1 MVENSLVD
9 RSFFHRYT
17 TPSTNKESI
26 STEKEAVFNI
36 MWTHTGNKALKVW
49 HPNHFVPYF
58 SMKHLSKSVGSA
70 SNKRKC
76 KREKEVKEDLKKGPR
91 WKQQRNADLQIKKV
105 QLLTFFTKTSKKS
118 VDQPNLENKGDVNVP
133 SI

>member
-9 RSFFHRYT
+9 RSFFHIYT

-76 KREKEVKEDLKKGPR
+76 KREEEVKEDLKKAQDGNN
-91 WKQQRNADLQIKKV
+91 KETQIFK
-105 QLLTFFTKTSKKS
+105 
-118 VDQPNLENKGDVNVP
+118 
-133 SI
+133 